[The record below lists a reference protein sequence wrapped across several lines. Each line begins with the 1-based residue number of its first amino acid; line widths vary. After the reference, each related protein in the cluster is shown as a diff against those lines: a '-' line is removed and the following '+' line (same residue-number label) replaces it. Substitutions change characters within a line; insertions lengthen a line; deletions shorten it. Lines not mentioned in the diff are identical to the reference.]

1 MPQFN
6 FRYSLNRRLSNPL
19 GLGGYAPLLCVAAFL
34 IVGPALPAKA
44 GSTLPNSVKTTYKI
58 YRGGVLLGNVEERF
72 ERDGDRYKITSTT
85 RTDGPISLLIREEI
99 SVTSEG
105 RITASRLAPSVFSV
119 SRKSDSSKSF
129 TAYFSWEKSEL
140 VREHDRPDFEGGV
153 EREVFALPAGTQ
165 DRLSEM
171 YQFKVATPSGPT
183 VSALMTQGK
192 HTERYRYAKRG
203 EPSIATQAGLFATVY
218 YVREAAPGE
227 SKAELWLA
235 KEHNYIPVRVVAKDP
250 KGSSF
255 EQHLVELVI
264 G

>member
-1 MPQFN
+1 MRQFN

-34 IVGPALPAKA
+34 MVGPALAAKA
-44 GSTLPNSVKTTYKI
+44 ESTLPNSVKTTYKI
-58 YRGGVLLGNVEERF
+58 YRGGVLLGNIEERF
-72 ERDGDRYKITSTT
+72 ERDGDRYKITSAT
-85 RTDGPISLLIREEI
+85 RADGPISLLIREEI

-105 RITASRLAPSVFSV
+105 RITASRLAPSIFSA

-140 VREHDRPDFEGGV
+140 VREHDRLNFEGGV
-153 EREVFALPAGTQ
+153 EREVFALPTGAQ
-165 DRLSEM
+165 DRLSAM
-171 YQFKVATPSGPT
+171 YQFMLTRPSGPRL
-183 VSALMTQGK
+183 SAVMTQGK
-192 HTERYRYAKRG
+192 HTERYRYAKQG
-203 EPSIATQAGLFATVY
+203 EPSITTQAGQFATVY

-235 KEHNYIPVRVVAKDP
+235 KQHNYIPVRVVVKDS
-250 KGSSF
+250 KRSSF
-255 EQHLVELVI
+255 EQRLVELVI

>member
-85 RTDGPISLLIREEI
+85 RTDGPISLSIREEI

-171 YQFKVATPSGPT
+171 YQFTVATPSGPT

-192 HTERYRYAKRG
+192 HTERYRYAKRR

-255 EQHLVELVI
+255 EQRLVELVI